1 MTDRQTLKF
10 YHRAI
15 SDIAQNIR
23 HVDEPVIR
31 GTNSRIFIV
40 DTSDMGKIVFRFN
53 PRHVAHRNHDISKV
67 LRKHDVPVPVVDL
80 HLYQGQYFETYPYLP
95 GPTFQE
101 CLDKGMSRSEIH
113 DVYAMMAYQIKNISD
128 IPLHN
133 FKNIEN
139 KNCSSVAQSNIVNK
153 TDCWT
158 LGQCIKYGTKLLNV
172 GPQTICHCDF
182 TPCNVVLSGDKDTLS
197 ILDLNAVSCANINFA
212 LAITGLSLKHNK
224 LDRREFY
231 SICDDI
237 LPGRLNQIR
246 LSLTEQICGLYFR
259 GYCK

>member
-15 SDIAQNIR
+15 RDTAQTIH
-23 HVDEPVIR
+23 HVDVPIIR

-40 DTSDMGKIVFRFN
+40 DTGDTGKVVFRFN
-53 PRHVAHRNHDISKV
+53 PRHVAHRNHDISKI
-67 LRKHDVPVPVVDL
+67 LRNHDLPVPVVDL
-80 HLYQGQYFETYPYLP
+80 HLYHGQYFETYPYLS

-101 CLDKGMSRSEIH
+101 CLDKGMSRAEIR
-113 DVYAMMAYQIKNISD
+113 DVYAMMAYQIKNMSE

-139 KNCSSVAQSNIVNK
+139 KNCSSVAQSNILNK

-158 LGQCIKYGTKLLNV
+158 LGQCIKYGTKLLNT
-172 GPQTICHCDF
+172 GKQSICHCDF
-182 TPCNVVLSGDKDTLS
+182 TPRNIVLGPNKDSLS
-197 ILDLNAVSCANINFA
+197 VLDLNAVSIANINFA
-212 LAITGLSLKHNK
+212 LAITGLSLKRNK
-224 LDRREFY
+224 LNRYEFY

-237 LPGRLNQIR
+237 LPGRLNHAR